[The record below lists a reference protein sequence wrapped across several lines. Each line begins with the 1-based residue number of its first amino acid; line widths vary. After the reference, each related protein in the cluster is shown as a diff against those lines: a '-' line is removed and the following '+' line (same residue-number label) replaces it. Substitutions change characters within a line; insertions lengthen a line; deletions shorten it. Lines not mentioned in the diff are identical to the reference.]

1 LERIKMQEQ
10 RATPRVRS
18 YLAGRVLF
26 PNGIST
32 MDCAVRDI
40 SSSGARLQVT
50 STAGL
55 PGHFRLHIPQRE
67 RTYDVRVRW
76 IAQQE
81 IGVSFEVDS
90 DTPVASEQDT
100 SWDLKNRVVRLEAEV
115 RQLRR
120 LVQAL
125 SSGPQAAQRD

>member
-1 LERIKMQEQ
+1 MQEQ

-18 YLAGRVLF
+18 YLAGKVLF

-40 SSSGARLQVT
+40 SSCGARLQVT

-67 RTYDVRVRW
+67 RTYDVRLVW
-76 IAQQE
+76 VGVPAQTV
-81 IGVSFEVDS
+81 IWGVFVGR
-90 DTPVASEQDT
+90 PVPHPCCLGSGY
-100 SWDLKNRVVRLEAEV
+100 DLRPEE
-115 RQLRR
+115 
-120 LVQAL
+120 
-125 SSGPQAAQRD
+125 